1 VFLTHPSDLNTA
13 VKNLIA
19 HNATLRISD
28 IIYGQRLIDLGY
40 GDPSKDPAV
49 PDIIVHPLL
58 GTIYTTSKA
67 KIAEHGGGSVDD
79 RNVACF
85 VSNPS
90 LSRKAFSDR
99 VDTKS
104 IAPVI
109 LGVLGLQAG
118 LLQGVKAEGTVGLPG
133 FTAQW

>member
-1 VFLTHPSDLNTA
+1 LV
-13 VKNLIA
+13 A

-85 VSNPS
+85 VSNS
-90 LSRKAFSDR
+90 YLSKKVFAERI
-99 VDTKS
+99 DTKS
-104 IAPVI
+104 IAPVV
-109 LGVLGLQAG
+109 LGVLGLEGSA
-118 LLQGVKAEGTVGLPG
+118 LEGVKAEGTVGLPG
-133 FTAQW
+133 FGGEWSW